1 MLLPGGKQLLMRLSG
16 CWKPLLNGRLLLVT
30 NTVSCGAILATG
42 DIIQQTLERRK
53 LPGKPRSWA
62 RTGRMFAIGC
72 SMGPVLHFWYSWLD
86 RMYTGKTLAV
96 VTKKVL
102 IDQLVASPTFGG
114 WYFVG
119 MGILEGHSAKPRLD
133 EFVCKFWEFYKAD
146 WCVWP
151 PAQMFNFYF
160 LPAKF
165 RVIFVNIVTL
175 DGTRICPYIKHRDP
189 ELTNKHSG
197 TPRTSRPRAL
207 RGLKESEGETVK
219 FPSIPLWVPAWDFLM
234 SAIETARDL
243 WDFCE
248 PQ

>member
-119 MGILEGHSAKPRLD
+119 MGILEGHSAKHGWD

-175 DGTRICPYIKHRDP
+175 GWDTYLSYIKHRDP
-189 ELTNKHSG
+189 ELTNKPSG
-197 TPRTSRPRAL
+197 TLGHQDPEPSEVSKS
-207 RGLKESEGETVK
+207 LKER
-219 FPSIPLWVPAWDFLM
+219 L
-234 SAIETARDL
+234 
-243 WDFCE
+243 
-248 PQ
+248 